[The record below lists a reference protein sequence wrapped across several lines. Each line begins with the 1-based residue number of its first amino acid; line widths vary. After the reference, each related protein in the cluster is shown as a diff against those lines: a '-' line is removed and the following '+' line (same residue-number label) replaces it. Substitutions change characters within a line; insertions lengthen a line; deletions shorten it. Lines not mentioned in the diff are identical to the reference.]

1 MLSGAVYR
9 KQRNQIMS
17 NSTSIDLVI
26 FDLYGTLI
34 KFGIMHHPFREL
46 LKWAREHGRQ
56 VKEDDARNLMTTN
69 ANIFQ
74 LALHLEIQAP
84 DDLLIKLQQS
94 INEELASLTLFG
106 DVIPTL
112 TKIQSLGIPIAICS
126 NLAQPYG
133 DVINRLL
140 SQFEFLRFL
149 SYEVGF
155 IKPEQEIY
163 QKIIL
168 ESGFSSE
175 SCLFVGDTFI
185 ADYDGPIKNGF
196 QARHLVRNQKS
207 GGYQISTLSE
217 ILELI

>member
-1 MLSGAVYR
+1 
-9 KQRNQIMS
+9 MS
-17 NSTSIDLVI
+17 NSPSVDLVI
-26 FDLYGTLI
+26 FDLYGTLV
-34 KFGIMHHPFREL
+34 KFGVMHHPFREL
-46 LKWAREHGRQ
+46 LKWARQHGRQ
-56 VKEDDARNLMTTN
+56 VKEDDARNLMTIN

-74 LALHLEIQAP
+74 LALYLEIHAP

-140 SQFEFLRFL
+140 PQFEFLRFL

-155 IKPEQEIY
+155 IKPEPEIY

-168 ESGFSSE
+168 ESGFSGE

-185 ADYDGPIKNGF
+185 ADYDGPVKNGF

-207 GGYQISTLSE
+207 CGHQISTLSE
-217 ILELI
+217 ILNLI